1 MSKKLE
7 QQAQLL
13 KKVDEALET
22 LKKAIASSVAVE
34 AVKKSKTRGI
44 SGIRTRKNKA
54 ERYAKGQHRHAQ
66 RGLHVRLTHNSVAA
80 NWIIKTLIKHGAL
93 SRSELLTKMKRS
105 KLARTKMGSINW
117 CLDQMQND
125 MLITKEQR
133 HGGRYSVIESN
144 LKALKAE
151 RAS

>member
-7 QQAQLL
+7 QAQLL

-22 LKKAIASSVAVE
+22 LRQALASTVAVE
-34 AVKKSKTRGI
+34 AVKKSKTRTI
-44 SGIRTRKNKA
+44 SAIKTRKNKA
-54 ERYAKGQHRHAQ
+54 ERYAKGQHKHAK
-66 RGLHVRLTHNSVAA
+66 RGLHVRLTHNSIAA
-80 NWIIKTLIKHGAL
+80 NWIIKTLLKHGAL

-133 HGGRYSVIESN
+133 HGGRYSVLETN